1 MDTDG
6 SIHPH
11 AFPSF
16 APPSRHRGTESG
28 GGVLCL
34 SPPHPPRR
42 APQHDGASYRWLC
55 PLSFSIASLPGDCY
69 FSNRYTL
76 LYYTHRHDGSILY
89 PIIVPSWRSYIKR
102 PTCVLSLTASP
113 PTPLQ
118 GERGGGASLPTPL
131 QGERGVITFK
141 GVRTT
146 IKAVP
151 TFKPSKP
158 LKVFKA
164 IP

>member
-55 PLSFSIASLPGDCY
+55 ALSFSIASLSGDCY

-76 LYYTHRHDGSILY
+76 LYYTHRHDGSNLY

-102 PTCVLSLTASP
+102 ATCVLSLTASP
-113 PTPLQ
+113 H
-118 GERGGGASLPTPL
+118 L